1 MQTKDSVSVTFRLS
15 ETSRAQLD
23 LLKKRWGVQ
32 MAEAIRRAIWI
43 AYRAETSGDKE
54 QPTTPPSGAVL
65 R

>member
-1 MQTKDSVSVTFRLS
+1 MSQTITLRIS
-15 ETSRAQLD
+15 EASRAQLD
-23 LLKKRWGVQ
+23 HLCERWGVQ

-54 QPTTPPSGAVL
+54 QPTTPPCGAVL